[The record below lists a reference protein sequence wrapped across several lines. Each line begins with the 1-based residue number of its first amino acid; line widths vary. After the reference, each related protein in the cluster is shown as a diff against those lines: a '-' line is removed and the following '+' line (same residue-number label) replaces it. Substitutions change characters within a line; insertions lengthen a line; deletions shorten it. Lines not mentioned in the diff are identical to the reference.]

1 MTGFIPPAP
10 DCALCPRLVDLRQTC
25 QQQHPSWHNAPVNSF
40 GDITARILIIGLA
53 PGLRGANRTGR
64 PFTGDAAGGYLFA
77 MLRRF
82 GLATGEYHEDGDDDI
97 RLVDVRITNA
107 VRCLPPA
114 NKPVASEVN
123 TCRPYLAAE
132 IAAMPHLDTIV
143 TLGRLAH
150 DATLRGFGIR
160 PASVPFGHGASQ
172 IITSQIITSQIIT
185 SPVITS
191 PVIDSEG
198 RTFRLVSSY
207 HCSRYNTQTR
217 RLTDEMFAEIFRMI
231 TTSDKTGPDK
241 TGPDKT
247 GQDNAAR

>member
-1 MTGFIPPAP
+1 M
-10 DCALCPRLVDLRQTC
+10 
-25 QQQHPSWHNAPVNSF
+25 
-40 GDITARILIIGLA
+40 
-53 PGLRGANRTGR
+53 
-64 PFTGDAAGGYLFA
+64 
-77 MLRRF
+77 
-82 GLATGEYHEDGDDDI
+82 
-97 RLVDVRITNA
+97 
-107 VRCLPPA
+107 
-114 NKPVASEVN
+114 
-123 TCRPYLAAE
+123 
-132 IAAMPHLDTIV
+132 
-143 TLGRLAH
+143 
-150 DATLRGFGIR
+150 
-160 PASVPFGHGASQ
+160 PFGHGASQ
-172 IITSQIITSQIIT
+172 IITSQIITSPVIT